1 MVGPKGNPRAN
12 NLFAVIGKLQRVSGI
27 RLAVA
32 TGSKK
37 RAA

>member
-12 NLFAVIGKLQRVSGI
+12 NLFAVIGKLQHVSGI